1 MKRVNFIT
9 TINYADCISDQAAA
23 FLPFYIKSAKAMD
36 CLVSNRILLIDY
48 HDGYLPYVPDD
59 FPFSKDNVVKD
70 IDYCV
75 KNIFSEE
82 QIKDIREIDS
92 AFYSFLKTLS
102 NEQKTQCILHTDL
115 CMFINGNNALLHRT
129 IMPYVLDVN
138 GDVWLSLCAF
148 TFSSRANT
156 GNAIIKMKRSKCHYQ
171 YNNGCWNISTNTELT
186 EIESRI
192 LSLSTT
198 GLSARQI
205 GSFMH
210 LSEATIKS
218 HKQAIFKKLGV
229 LNISQ
234 AISYVANYDLL

>member
-1 MKRVNFIT
+1 
-9 TINYADCISDQAAA
+9 
-23 FLPFYIKSAKAMD
+23 
-36 CLVSNRILLIDY
+36 
-48 HDGYLPYVPDD
+48 
-59 FPFSKDNVVKD
+59 
-70 IDYCV
+70 
-75 KNIFSEE
+75 
-82 QIKDIREIDS
+82 
-92 AFYSFLKTLS
+92 
-102 NEQKTQCILHTDL
+102 
-115 CMFINGNNALLHRT
+115 MFINGNNTLLHRT

-210 LSEATIKS
+210 LSEVTIKS